1 MPWRKRCLER
11 VGRVWPVFRTG
22 SDQTAL
28 AQLMLGSNLWAA
40 VNARKRNEAKE
51 RNQNFC
57 VAAEGHLK
65 TKEII

>member
-1 MPWRKRCLER
+1 M
-11 VGRVWPVFRTG
+11 FRTG

-57 VAAEGHLK
+57 VAVEGHLK
-65 TKEII
+65 ITEII